1 MCLHSPLQFSPF
13 YSILK
18 LRLILILKLLLHKN
32 ETKTRFLLYGKVI
45 TMSSFYCNYAA
56 TVFRIYCYSSYLY
69 RRSKKK
75 QNTQKKKKNSLTI
88 HLIFRST
95 FKFFFRTMT
104 ILRRIQNT
112 KFTKKTTKCL
122 FFAISSR
129 RLIIEVFQFPFIFLT
144 TLSLLSTTRRLF

>member
-1 MCLHSPLQFSPF
+1 MNISYILWTNILLKFKNSRQSVRLHSPLQFSPF

-45 TMSSFYCNYAA
+45 TMSSLYCNYAA
-56 TVFRIYCYSSYLY
+56 TVSRIYCYSSYLY

-75 QNTQKKKKNSLTI
+75 QTKHKRTKKISLTI

-95 FKFFFRTMT
+95 FKFFFRTIT

-112 KFTKKTTKCL
+112 KFTKKRQNV
-122 FFAISSR
+122 FFS
-129 RLIIEVFQFPFIFLT
+129 
-144 TLSLLSTTRRLF
+144 LSLLGV